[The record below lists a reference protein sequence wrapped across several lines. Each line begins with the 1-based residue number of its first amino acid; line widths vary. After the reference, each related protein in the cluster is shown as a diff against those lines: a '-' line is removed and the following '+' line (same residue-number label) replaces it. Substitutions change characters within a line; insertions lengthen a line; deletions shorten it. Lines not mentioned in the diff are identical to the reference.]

1 MTVSFWHTDE
11 LHVAKLLAVKRT
23 VVTVSK
29 WPLCIALHNGH
40 YVECPVMNSGITA
53 SMAAAVLSRRSHAQA
68 LHNYK
73 VFRNSSKESVA
84 W

>member
-29 WPLCIALHNGH
+29 WPTADSHVINFWPL
-40 YVECPVMNSGITA
+40 PVVQVTF
-53 SMAAAVLSRRSHAQA
+53 V
-68 LHNYK
+68 K
-73 VFRNSSKESVA
+73 TD
-84 W
+84 

>member
-29 WPLCIALHNGH
+29 WPMVAN
-40 YVECPVMNSGITA
+40 
-53 SMAAAVLSRRSHAQA
+53 Q
-68 LHNYK
+68 K
-73 VFRNSSKESVA
+73 VSN
-84 W
+84 